1 LLTPFPLG
9 SLRVVLG
16 IIEIMGTIVPR
27 LGLGA
32 SSKEIGLELAF
43 FAFELFDLLLQT
55 GDAAQG
61 IAMTTL
67 PISDLLTEF
76 EVLALQALDLGTQG
90 GHVLAE
96 IHHQSDQ
103 LRDGVTRATDLNQL
117 AVHDHHALSEQPER
131 WKGLVSIHRRVGS
144 RSELVGRSFTLNE
157 P

>member
-16 IIEIMGTIVPR
+16 IIEIIGTIVPR

-43 FAFELFDLLLQT
+43 LAFELFNLLLQA
-55 GDAAQG
+55 GDAVQG

-76 EVLALQALDLGTQG
+76 EVLALQALDLGTQR

-96 IHHQSDQ
+96 ILHQGDQ
-103 LRDGVTRATDLNQL
+103 LRDGVTPARDLNQL
-117 AVHDHHALSEQPER
+117 AVHDYGFIRKARAVEVARLNSPMR
-131 WKGLVSIHRRVGS
+131 WRLARTG
-144 RSELVGRSFTLNE
+144 
-157 P
+157 